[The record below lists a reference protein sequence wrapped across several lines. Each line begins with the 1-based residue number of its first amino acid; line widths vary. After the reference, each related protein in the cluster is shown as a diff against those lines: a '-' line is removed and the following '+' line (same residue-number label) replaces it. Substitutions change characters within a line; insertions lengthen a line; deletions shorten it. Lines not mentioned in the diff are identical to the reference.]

1 MRRIRALVAKD
12 FAELRQSPGI
22 FIPSLLTGLAAIF
35 YPFVIAVIIPA
46 VTGERLSDSS
56 DFEVAKLFYQ
66 TEPGVSN
73 LSPEAAV
80 QAFIFQQ
87 TLALLVGLTTVT
99 GGMSVAAHS
108 VIGEKQARTLEPLLS
123 TPLKTSELL
132 AAKVVSAALPGV
144 VLTTGCFALYVALI
158 AAIAEPGVWMALL
171 TPRSLGL
178 VFIVGPLASLLGL
191 QLAVC
196 ASSRVNDPRSAQQLG
211 ALVLILPVGI
221 LQVAQFVAG
230 VVLTAPILL
239 AISAVLIVGNLF
251 VLRAAISLFDR
262 ESILIRWK

>member
-1 MRRIRALVAKD
+1 MNRILALVRKD
-12 FAELRQSPGI
+12 FAELRHSPGI
-22 FIPSLLTGLAAIF
+22 FVPALLTGCAAIF

-56 DFEVAKLFYQ
+56 DFEIAAMFYK
-66 TEPGVSN
+66 TEPGVAG
-73 LSPEAAV
+73 LGAEAAI

-108 VIGEKQARTLEPLLS
+108 VIGEKQARTLEPLLA
-123 TPLKTSELL
+123 TPLKTGELL
-132 AAKVVSAALPGV
+132 AAKVISAAIPGV
-144 VLTTGCFALYVALI
+144 VLTTACYMAYVVLI
-158 AAIAEPGVWMALL
+158 AIFAEPRVWVALL
-171 TPRSLGL
+171 TPRSLAQ
-178 VFIVGPLASLLGL
+178 VFFIGPLAALLGL

-211 ALVLILPVGI
+211 AFILIIPIGVLQI
-221 LQVAQFVAG
+221 AQFVAG

-239 AISAVLIVGNLF
+239 GIGVVLAAGNLIA
-251 VLRAAISLFDR
+251 LRAAIALFDR
-262 ESILIRWK
+262 ESILVRWK

>member
-1 MRRIRALVAKD
+1 MRRVAALVAKD

-56 DFEVAKLFYQ
+56 DFDIAKLFYQ
-66 TEPGVSN
+66 TEPSAPTLN
-73 LSPEAAV
+73 PEAAI

-108 VIGEKQARTLEPLLS
+108 IIGEKQARTLEPLLA
-123 TPLKTSELL
+123 TPLKTRELL
-132 AAKVVSAALPGV
+132 AAKVISAAIPGV
-144 VLTTGCFALYVALI
+144 LLTTACFVLYVVLI
-158 AAIAEPGVWMALL
+158 ALIAEPGVWRALL

-178 VFIVGPLASLLGL
+178 VFLIGPLASLFGL

-211 ALVLILPVGI
+211 ALVLIIPVGI
-221 LQVAQFVAG
+221 LQVAQFVGG
-230 VVLTAPILL
+230 VVLDTHILL
-239 AISAVLIVGNLF
+239 AIGAVLTVCNLL

-262 ESILIRWK
+262 ESILIKWK

>member
-1 MRRIRALVAKD
+1 MKRILALVAKD
-12 FAELRQSPGI
+12 FAELRHSPGI
-22 FIPSLLTGLAAIF
+22 FVPAVLTGAGAIL

-56 DFEVAKLFYQ
+56 DFEIAELFNR
-66 TEPGVSN
+66 TEPGIRG
-73 LSPEAAV
+73 LSAEGAI

-87 TLALLVGLTTVT
+87 ALALLVGITTVT

-108 VIGEKQARTLEPLLS
+108 VIGEKQARTLEPLLA
-123 TPLKTSELL
+123 TPIRTFELL
-132 AAKVVSAALPGV
+132 AAKVPGV
-144 VLTTGCFALYVALI
+144 VLTICCFVTYVALI
-158 AAIAEPGVWMALL
+158 AVFAEPAVWTALL

-178 VFIVGPLASLLGL
+178 VFLIGPLAALLGL

-211 ALVLILPVGI
+211 AVVLIIPVGV
-221 LQVAQFVAG
+221 LQVAQFVGG
-230 VVLTAPILL
+230 VILTVPLLLAIGGVLTA
-239 AISAVLIVGNLF
+239 GNLL
-251 VLRAAISLFDR
+251 VLRVAVSLFDR